1 MLTVSDAP
9 IDAPALL
16 KAFERSARG
25 AGAIV
30 TFSGLV
36 RPSASRGAV
45 ETLYLQ
51 AHPEMTVSGIEV
63 AMTETR
69 ERWPVSELC
78 VIHRTGEMKPGDTI
92 VFVAAASAHRR
103 QAIEA
108 ADFLMDYLKTRAVFW
123 KREDTESGPQW
134 IEPRAEDY
142 EDATRWETATKK

>member
-16 KAFERSARG
+16 KAFEESAG
-25 AGAIV
+25 AAGAIV

-36 RPSASRGAV
+36 RPSASKGDV

-51 AHPEMTVSGIEV
+51 AYPAMTESGIEA
-63 AMTETR
+63 AMQETQA
-69 ERWPVSELC
+69 RWSVSHLQ
-78 VIHRTGEMKPGDTI
+78 VVHRTGEMKPGDTI

-103 QAIEA
+103 EAFEA

-123 KREDTESGPQW
+123 KREDTAAGPQW

-142 EDATRWETATKK
+142 EDAKRWDTASKK